1 MAAGSAAAAAGSAAA
16 AVAPPPLPSLRRAVR
31 ELENF
36 AGVWAASAEAE
47 ARMRGELTSLRTLIA
62 GTASDG
68 HSGSGSGSD
77 AAGSGHTSDACSSD
91 GLSDD
96 GYGPGGRR
104 ANERA
109 SNGNRGG
116 GGCTDDLLASAS
128 DADGG
133 CSDDGGSSD
142 GDGGGAAGTGEEVGF
157 RGGDDGGSG
166 GESYGAWHV
175 VLEGLSLTDIDAV
188 QLVQAKFQVS
198 CGRCRAAGTLS
209 IASDAVAGGGRPF
222 EAGGEC
228 GTCHSVWTACARP
241 RFVTADAATLCALKL
256 SGCSPMDLLPA
267 LLAVQCGGCGGVTT
281 MRGVQVGLPA
291 ERACPSCHRRVA
303 LRVAAVSFVPRGP
316 PAGGAALTRPPRARG
331 QRGPAGGGPGGGGG
345 VTPSLGSPLPSLGT
359 CRHYRHSY
367 RWLRFPCCG
376 QRFPCDLC
384 HEEAADHEAKWASRM
399 VCGFCS
405 LEQRVES
412 ACTGCG
418 KKLASTGRNPSGR
431 STRYWEGGAGCTDT
445 RFMTRKVDAHF
456 CVENG
461 DVHDVCVG

>member
-188 QLVQAKFQVS
+188 QLVQAKFQVWGMNGGV
-198 CGRCRAAGTLS
+198 GRGVGCKGAGAVPGVGYGIRAKAMGWVARLS
-209 IASDAVAGGGRPF
+209 GVQHVGRGAGGCVLTLLRRC
-222 EAGGEC
+222 EC
-228 GTCHSVWTACARP
+228 SV
-241 RFVTADAATLCALKL
+241 
-256 SGCSPMDLLPA
+256 
-267 LLAVQCGGCGGVTT
+267 
-281 MRGVQVGLPA
+281 
-291 ERACPSCHRRVA
+291 
-303 LRVAAVSFVPRGP
+303 
-316 PAGGAALTRPPRARG
+316 GA
-331 QRGPAGGGPGGGGG
+331 
-345 VTPSLGSPLPSLGT
+345 
-359 CRHYRHSY
+359 
-367 RWLRFPCCG
+367 
-376 QRFPCDLC
+376 
-384 HEEAADHEAKWASRM
+384 
-399 VCGFCS
+399 
-405 LEQRVES
+405 
-412 ACTGCG
+412 
-418 KKLASTGRNPSGR
+418 
-431 STRYWEGGAGCTDT
+431 
-445 RFMTRKVDAHF
+445 
-456 CVENG
+456 NG
-461 DVHDVCVG
+461 DFC